1 MYTYKR
7 KEQKNSREARRN
19 EMTNFTDG
27 TKTVSIWMENVN
39 GVEWSAD
46 FYDVGGLEYDEEAEA
61 YKVESIEYLIPKLF
75 LVILHEKILD
85 LFELPRI

>member
-1 MYTYKR
+1 
-7 KEQKNSREARRN
+7 
-19 EMTNFTDG
+19 MTNFTDG

-61 YKVESIEYLIPKLF
+61 YQVESIEYLIDQAKDYMAWIGDFYEAGAKEGETLT
-75 LVILHEKILD
+75 VSGDINVTIEA
-85 LFELPRI
+85 

>member
-1 MYTYKR
+1 
-7 KEQKNSREARRN
+7 
-19 EMTNFTDG
+19 MTNFTDG

-61 YKVESIEYLIPKLF
+61 YKVESIEYLVDQAKDYMAGIGDFYESGAKEGETLT
-75 LVILHEKILD
+75 VSGDITVTIEA
-85 LFELPRI
+85 

>member
-1 MYTYKR
+1 
-7 KEQKNSREARRN
+7 
-19 EMTNFTDG
+19 MTNFTDG

-61 YKVESIEYLIPKLF
+61 YKVESIEYLIDQAKDYMAGIGDFYESGVKDGETLT
-75 LVILHEKILD
+75 VSGDINVTIEA
-85 LFELPRI
+85 

>member
-1 MYTYKR
+1 
-7 KEQKNSREARRN
+7 
-19 EMTNFTDG
+19 MTNFTDG

-61 YKVESIEYLIPKLF
+61 YKVESIEYLIDQAKDYMSGIGDFYESGAKEGETLT
-75 LVILHEKILD
+75 VSGDINVTIEA
-85 LFELPRI
+85 